1 MENAILN
8 HSVQESEVIKEQSVE
23 GLYITGYE
31 WSDYVESESDVI
43 AYFVMK
49 KIIEKPIGEYDEDEV
64 IEDIITNHRDE
75 YLDYINELRQIYESL
90 D

>member
-1 MENAILN
+1 MENSILN

-23 GLYITGYE
+23 RLYITGYE

-43 AYFVMK
+43 THFVMK
-49 KIIEKPIGEYDEDEV
+49 KIIEKPTGEYDEDEV

-75 YLDYINELRQIYESL
+75 YLNYIRELRQIYESL

>member
-1 MENAILN
+1 MENSILN

-49 KIIEKPIGEYDEDEV
+49 KIIEKPAGEYDEDEV
-64 IEDIITNHRDE
+64 IEDIITNHRDK
-75 YLDYINELRQIYESL
+75 YLDYIRELRQIYESL